1 MSENKTITIT
11 EEQFREA
18 VMKANEEWM
27 SIGQEAED
35 INPMTHVLS
44 GMQNMMFG
52 AKIERVLFFEDSREQ
67 TESEDKE

>member
-18 VMKANEEWM
+18 VVKANDQWI
-27 SIGQEAED
+27 SIAQKAKD
-35 INPMTHVLS
+35 INPMTMMIT

-52 AKIERVLFFEDSREQ
+52 AELTKILFFEDSREQ
-67 TESEDKE
+67 TESEDK

>member
-27 SIGQEAED
+27 SIGQED
-35 INPMTHVLS
+35 KNINPMVHMAS

-52 AKIERVLFFEDSREQ
+52 AKIHHLLFGER
-67 TESEDKE
+67 EDKE